1 MSFTR
6 RLVRCIYLLLSHG
19 LDDSANTAN
28 WTFAVF
34 IDRNNNNKNQ
44 YFNFRTFR
52 FALN

>member
-6 RLVRCIYLLLSHG
+6 RLVQCISLLLSHC
-19 LDDSANTAN
+19 LDDPANTAN

-44 YFNFRTFR
+44 NLTFVP
-52 FALN
+52 FVLH

>member
-6 RLVRCIYLLLSHG
+6 RFVQCVSLLLSHC

-34 IDRNNNNKNQ
+34 IDRKKNNKNE
-44 YFNFRTFR
+44 YLNFRTFR

>member
-6 RLVRCIYLLLSHG
+6 RLVQCISLLLSHCH
-19 LDDSANTAN
+19 DDSANTAN

-44 YFNFRTFR
+44 YLNFRTFR
-52 FALN
+52 FALT

>member
-6 RLVRCIYLLLSHG
+6 RLVWCISLLLSHF

-28 WTFAVF
+28 WTFTVF
-34 IDRNNNNKNQ
+34 IDNNNNNKNP
-44 YFNFRTFR
+44 YLNFRTFC

>member
-6 RLVRCIYLLLSHG
+6 RLVRCVSLLLSHS

-28 WTFAVF
+28 VQFAVF
-34 IDRNNNNKNQ
+34 IDRRKNNKNPHL
-44 YFNFRTFR
+44 NFRTFC